1 MASIIASQESAISL
15 NTMKLTFLGTRGEI
29 EARTRLH
36 RMHTCLMVNER
47 VLVDCGA
54 DWLGKLKTLRPQ
66 AIILT
71 HAHLDHAG
79 GLKRGAPCPVY
90 ATAQTW
96 NSLKRY
102 PVRDRETIDPRRPV
116 RIGVIEFEAFSV
128 EHSLIAPAVGYR
140 ITAGGV
146 AVFYVPDLVSIHERH
161 EALSGVQLYIGDGAS
176 IIRPILR
183 RRGEVVIGHASVRDQ
198 LDWCRDE
205 GISQAVIT
213 HCGSQIVKADA
224 RAVATQIQALGL
236 ERGVRVVIAHDG
248 MELMVRR
255 SIRSATGKGRD

>member
-1 MASIIASQESAISL
+1 
-15 NTMKLTFLGTRGEI
+15 MKLTFLGTRGEI
-29 EARTRLH
+29 EARTALH
-36 RMHTCLMVNER
+36 RMHSCLMVDGR

-54 DWLGKLKTLRPQ
+54 DWLGKISALRPQ

-96 NSLKRY
+96 AGLKRY
-102 PVRDRETIDPRRPV
+102 PVRDREMIAPRRPV
-116 RIGVIEFEAFSV
+116 RIGDIEFEAFSV

-140 ITAGGV
+140 ITADAV
-146 AVFYVPDLVSIHERH
+146 AVFYVPDLVSIPEQH

-183 RRGEVVIGHASVRDQ
+183 RRAEVLVGHASVRDQ
-198 LDWCRDE
+198 LEWCCDE
-205 GISQAVIT
+205 GVSQAVIT
-213 HCGSQIVKADA
+213 HCGSQIVKTDA
-224 RAVATQIQALGL
+224 RTAAARIQALGR
-236 ERGVRVVIAHDG
+236 EHGVQVVIAHDG
-248 MELMVRR
+248 LKLMVRR
-255 SIRSATGKGRD
+255 MEQARPSKD

>member
-1 MASIIASQESAISL
+1 
-15 NTMKLTFLGTRGEI
+15 MKLTFLGTRGEI
-29 EARTRLH
+29 EARTALH
-36 RMHTCLMVNER
+36 RMHSCLMVNER
-47 VLVDCGA
+47 ILVDCGA
-54 DWLGKLKTLRPQ
+54 DWLGKLKTLCPQ

-90 ATAQTW
+90 ATSKTW
-96 NSLKRY
+96 DGLKRY
-102 PVRDRETIDPRRPV
+102 PIRDQETIVLRQPV
-116 RIGVIEFEAFSV
+116 RIGDIKFEAFSV

-161 EALSGVQLYIGDGAS
+161 EALSGIQLYIGDGTS

-183 RRGEVVIGHASVRDQ
+183 RRAEVLIGHASVRNQ

-205 GISQAVIT
+205 RVSHAVIT

-224 RAVATQIQALGL
+224 RTATNRVQTLGRERSVQVA
-236 ERGVRVVIAHDG
+236 IAHDG
-248 MELMVRR
+248 LKLIVRR
-255 SIRSATGKGRD
+255 LEHA